1 MASCVSAGSPHIPSS
16 LPDTGPGDRQTD
28 STDGALRA
36 ALQALAATSQD
47 GTPLLETREVPP
59 PPQARQTGSTSAFLA
74 GVSSPAPRK
83 RMGNGN
89 FRERGP
95 EQL

>member
-1 MASCVSAGSPHIPSS
+1 MSAGSPHIPSS

-59 PPQARQTGSTSAFLA
+59 PPPGKADRLHQCISGWGLFTCTPQADGGWELQGEGA
-74 GVSSPAPRK
+74 
-83 RMGNGN
+83 
-89 FRERGP
+89 
-95 EQL
+95 